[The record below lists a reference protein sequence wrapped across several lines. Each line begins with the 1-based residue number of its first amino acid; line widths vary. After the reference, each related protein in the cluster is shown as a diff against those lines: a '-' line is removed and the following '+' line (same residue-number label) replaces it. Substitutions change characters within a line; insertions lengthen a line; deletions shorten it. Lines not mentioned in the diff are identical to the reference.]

1 MNINQKGYD
10 IYIKVNNDN
19 CVTSINS
26 NIFIDNLND
35 WILVDSN
42 VQGDKGAHAQG
53 NYLPKPFI
61 TDEGYYRYKYENDN
75 IVERSEEEINGDAFL
90 NIIIQKKSELS
101 AECEKAIVAGIDV
114 GDAHY
119 SLTIEDQANI
129 LAWMA
134 VAQTGKAVPYHQ
146 DGQPCRIYTAE
157 EFMEVANAAVAFK
170 TAQTT
175 YCNLLMR
182 QVESM
187 TDVDEVKAVKYGITQ
202 LEGEYAEQYQIIM
215 ASLVGDNG
223 ETNS

>member
-1 MNINQKGYD
+1 MILYKD
-10 IYIKVNNDN
+10 KRF
-19 CVTSINS
+19 VTRS
-26 NIFIDNLND
+26 DAPD
-35 WILVDSN
+35 
-42 VQGDKGAHAQG
+42 
-53 NYLPKPFI
+53 
-61 TDEGYYRYKYENDN
+61 TDFM
-75 IVERSEEEINGDAFL
+75 GDADFVIPDDSEL
-90 NIIIQKKSELS
+90 AEKIISLYPNFDFVLDENGNIADVIETSEPINEVISQKKSELS
-101 AECEKAIVAGIDV
+101 AECEKTIVAGVDV
-114 GDAHY
+114 SDAHY

-134 VAQTGKAVPYHQ
+134 VAQTGKSVPYHC
-146 DGQPCRIYTAE
+146 DGQPCRIYSAE

-182 QVESM
+182 QVEAM
-187 TDVDEVKAVKYGITQ
+187 TDVDEVKAVEYGITQ

>member
-1 MNINQKGYD
+1 MILY
-10 IYIKVNNDN
+10 NNKHFATRSDHPN
-19 CVTSINS
+19 DDWVGNADYVIPDGSELAEKILRLYPNFEIVT
-26 NIFIDNLND
+26 D
-35 WILVDSN
+35 DS
-42 VQGDKGAHAQG
+42 G
-53 NYLPKPFI
+53 
-61 TDEGYYRYKYENDN
+61 N
-75 IVERSEEEINGDAFL
+75 IVDVVKIDETVKNAIS
-90 NIIIQKKSELS
+90 QKKSELS
-101 AECEKAIVAGIDV
+101 AECERTIVAGVDV

-157 EFMEVANAAVAFK
+157 EFMKVANAAVAFK

-182 QVESM
+182 QVEAM
-187 TDVDEVKAVKYGITQ
+187 TDVNEVKAVKYGVTQ
-202 LEGEYAEQYQIIM
+202 LEGEYAEQYQMIM

>member
-1 MNINQKGYD
+1 MI
-10 IYIKVNNDN
+10 VNKDKSYNK
-19 CVTSINS
+19 NS
-26 NIFIDNLND
+26 LYPNTDWIGNADWVLDDDKDAELEAKIIELYPNFEFVLND
-35 WILVDSN
+35 DGNKIVDVVATSEPI
-42 VQGDKGAHAQG
+42 DKV
-53 NYLPKPFI
+53 I
-61 TDEGYYRYKYENDN
+61 
-75 IVERSEEEINGDAFL
+75 S
-90 NIIIQKKSELS
+90 QKKTELS
-101 AECEKAIVAGIDV
+101 AECEKVIVAGVDI

-129 LAWMA
+129 IAWMA

-157 EFMEVANAAVAFK
+157 EFMEVANTAVAFK

-182 QVESM
+182 QVEAM

>member
-1 MNINQKGYD
+1 MI
-10 IYIKVNNDN
+10 
-19 CVTSINS
+19 
-26 NIFIDNLND
+26 IFKDKSFSKIDLYPNTD
-35 WILVDSN
+35 WIGNADFILDDNDEKDLKIEEKIISLYPNFEFVLDDDGNISD
-42 VQGDKGAHAQG
+42 VIGTSEPIDKV
-53 NYLPKPFI
+53 I
-61 TDEGYYRYKYENDN
+61 
-75 IVERSEEEINGDAFL
+75 S
-90 NIIIQKKSELS
+90 QKKSELS
-101 AECEKAIVAGIDV
+101 AECEKVIIAGVDV
-114 GDAHY
+114 DDAHY
-119 SLTIEDQANI
+119 SLTLEDQANI

-157 EFMEVANAAVAFK
+157 EFMEMANAAVAFK

-182 QVESM
+182 QIEAM

>member
-1 MNINQKGYD
+1 MI
-10 IYIKVNNDN
+10 
-19 CVTSINS
+19 
-26 NIFIDNLND
+26 IFKDKSFSKIDLYPNTD
-35 WILVDSN
+35 WIGNADFILDDNDEKDLKIEEKIISLYPNFEFVLDDDGNISD
-42 VQGDKGAHAQG
+42 VIGISEPIDKV
-53 NYLPKPFI
+53 I
-61 TDEGYYRYKYENDN
+61 
-75 IVERSEEEINGDAFL
+75 S
-90 NIIIQKKSELS
+90 QKKSELS
-101 AECEKAIVAGIDV
+101 AECEKVIIAGVDV

-119 SLTIEDQANI
+119 SLTLEDQANI

-157 EFMEVANAAVAFK
+157 EFMEMANAAVAFK

-182 QVESM
+182 QIEAM